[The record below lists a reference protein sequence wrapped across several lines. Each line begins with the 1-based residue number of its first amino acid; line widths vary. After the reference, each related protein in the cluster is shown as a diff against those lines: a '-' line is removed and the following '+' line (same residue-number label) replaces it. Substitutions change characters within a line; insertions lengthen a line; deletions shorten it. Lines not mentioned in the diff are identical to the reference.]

1 MKAREFKNG
10 EVVTMKMV
18 SGEEVIAKIVS
29 EKTNF
34 PNELFV
40 RHPHVISTNGE
51 AFALMPYIITAD
63 EDEEVEMNAGNISG
77 LTKPLEAISSVYIEK
92 TSGIQLITP

>member
-1 MKAREFKNG
+1 MNKREFSNG
-10 EVVTMKMV
+10 EVIVLKMI
-18 SGEEVIAKIVS
+18 SGEEVIMKVES
-29 EKTNF
+29 ESVF
-34 PNELFV
+34 PETLIV

-63 EDEEVEMNAGNISG
+63 EDRPTEINTNNISAIAP
-77 LTKPLEAISSVYIEK
+77 PLKAISDVYIEK